1 MLRLVLLLAVVLLY
15 FNTPVALA
23 GAVDQI
29 GAYKDYAFALW
40 IAVLLTPIIS
50 PWFD

>member
-1 MLRLVLLLAVVLLY
+1 MLRFVLFLAVVLLY
-15 FNTPVALA
+15 FHTPSALA
-23 GAVDQI
+23 SAVDQI

-40 IAVLLTPIIS
+40 IAVLLTPSIS